1 MELSTSQQ
9 ECEWIFLQLIF
20 GLGGTG
26 GRTPG
31 YVGKVIVE
39 TRRTYAKL
47 NLLSFTDAANDSHA
61 GLAIYRELVRR
72 AVELD
77 PAPEPD
83 CFTFNA
89 IKGKLR
95 DTEGRPW
102 FPINP
107 SYDSGLP
114 PQTTSSEVGTAF
126 PGP

>member
-20 GLGGTG
+20 G
-26 GRTPG
+26 RVAP
-31 YVGKVIVE
+31 VVAPPAPWEKVIVE
-39 TRRTYAKL
+39 TTQTYAKL
-47 NLLSFTDAANDSHA
+47 NLSFTDAANDSHA

-72 AVELD
+72 VVELD

-95 DTEGRPW
+95 DNEGRPW

-107 SYDSGLP
+107 LYDSGLP
-114 PQTTSSEVGTAF
+114 PQTASSEGGTAF